1 MSMYSHPVRSLSAQP
16 FEVPLAPVTTTL
28 LTGASS
34 GIGLEMA
41 RLLAARGHRL
51 VLVSR
56 GADRLHAVAESLQQA
71 HGCEVFPLAID
82 LSEPGASQRLFDETC
97 RLRLDID
104 MLVNNAGFGMVEE
117 HVAIDPERLQRMLQL
132 NIVAVAELCHRF
144 GAQMKHRG
152 SGRILNIA
160 SAAAYQPTPYFGA
173 YGASKA
179 FVLNFSEALAKEM
192 EDFGVSVSCLSPGPT
207 ATAFFDEVDP
217 RRIAGGHHFGVASRA
232 DPGAVARAGI
242 ELMLSGGMSRVVG
255 LGNQVL
261 VFANRFAPRAMVAAL
276 SERLLRPLDPERKPA

>member
-1 MSMYSHPVRSLSAQP
+1 
-16 FEVPLAPVTTTL
+16 
-28 LTGASS
+28 
-34 GIGLEMA
+34 
-41 RLLAARGHRL
+41 
-51 VLVSR
+51 
-56 GADRLHAVAESLQQA
+56 
-71 HGCEVFPLAID
+71 
-82 LSEPGASQRLFDETC
+82 
-97 RLRLDID
+97 
-104 MLVNNAGFGMVEE
+104 
-117 HVAIDPERLQRMLQL
+117 
-132 NIVAVAELCHRF
+132 
-144 GAQMKHRG
+144 MKHRG
-152 SGRILNIA
+152 AGRILNIA

-217 RRIAGGHHFGVASRA
+217 RRIAGGHHCGVARRA

-242 ELMLSGGMSRVVG
+242 DLMLSAGMSRVVG

-276 SERLLRPLDPERKPA
+276 SKRLLRPLDPERKPA